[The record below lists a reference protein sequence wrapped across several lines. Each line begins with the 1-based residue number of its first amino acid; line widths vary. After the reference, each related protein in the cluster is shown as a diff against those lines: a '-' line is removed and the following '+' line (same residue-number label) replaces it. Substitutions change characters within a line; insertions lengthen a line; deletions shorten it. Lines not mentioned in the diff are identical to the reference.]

1 MTNKISWVWNG
12 QVLCKQLILNEIYRA
27 SCGPRTTHT
36 RIGAVAGDGED
47 CKYRD
52 TKKAPGEGADTGTVK
67 IRPIF

>member
-1 MTNKISWVWNG
+1 MKYIEPHVD
-12 QVLCKQLILNEIYRA
+12 R
-27 SCGPRTTHT
+27 GPHT